1 MSWGQVKI
9 QRSTLKVQ
17 VAVAAICLFFAL
29 AADAAVTI
37 NNVTVTVLPQPT
49 AFGSGETYHGYMEYR
64 VALSNLS
71 PDADKRVRLT
81 LPASSWG
88 RGGDQ
93 IRSVSRTVVL
103 APGASTV
110 VSLLQPPV
118 MIRGDGLG
126 VWVNGESNRI
136 SLSMIDHAEPNAH
149 SSNIGSALL
158 VSQGT
163 VASTRSSL
171 QSRLDTSRSTA
182 TSVNQS
188 EVPVTQWSSNWLSY
202 SRFDG
207 VMITADEMKDA
218 PIGVVEALR
227 RFTMAGGTL
236 IVTGSTWQPPD
247 DWRPQAAPARGLSE
261 WYCGF
266 GVVVVGPDDKTLER
280 LVGTIADHV
289 NTSTQPWRANRSIEE
304 ANNIFPVVDD
314 LQIPKRGLLVLM
326 IGFAV
331 AIGPVN
337 LWLLAKY
344 KRRLWLLWT
353 VPSFSLLTCL
363 AVWVYATA
371 AEGWSGHEKTAA
383 LTILDQENMTATTI
397 GWAAFYAPIT
407 PGGGLRYD
415 LATELTP
422 QIGRL
427 SGGYYYSRSG
437 GRSRSIN
444 LGDTQHLVS
453 GWVIARVPSHY
464 QVRKPAETVRQ
475 RLNFRSASSG
485 VEVVNGIG
493 VDVKQLFYADDA
505 GQVHTAGPIAAGE
518 TAPMNKSTDKVSAAP
533 AEWRTLYASEWVGA
547 GGSIGQAARSATK
560 LLRPG
565 TYVAVLDGE
574 PFLESGLGK
583 PKSRKSE
590 SVVIGYVG
598 NSSAENGG
606 TR

>member
-1 MSWGQVKI
+1 MSGGQVTI
-9 QRSTLKVQ
+9 QRSTFQVQ
-17 VAVAAICLFFAL
+17 VAVAALCLCFAI

-37 NNVTVTVLPQPT
+37 NNVTVTVLPRPT
-49 AFGSGETYHGYMEYR
+49 AFGSSETYHGYMEYR

-81 LPASSWG
+81 LPANSWG
-88 RGGDQ
+88 RGDDQ
-93 IRSVSRTVVL
+93 IRSISRTVVL

-126 VWVNGESNRI
+126 VWVNGESNRV
-136 SLSMIDHAEPNAH
+136 SLSMIDHAEPNYH
-149 SSNIGSALL
+149 GSGIGSALL

-163 VASTRSSL
+163 DARARSILKDRLDATRS
-171 QSRLDTSRSTA
+171 A
-182 TSVNQS
+182 ASVNQS
-188 EVPVTQWSSNWLSY
+188 EVPIDQWSSNWLSY
-202 SRFDG
+202 TRYDG
-207 VMITADEMKDA
+207 VMVTDQEMKDA
-218 PIGVVEALR
+218 SILVVEALK

-247 DWRPQAAPARGLSE
+247 DWRPQATSTAGISE
-261 WYCGF
+261 SYSGF
-266 GVVVVGPDDKTLER
+266 GVIVVVPDQPGFER
-280 LVGTIADHV
+280 FVGTIADHV
-289 NTSTQPWRANRSIEE
+289 NTSTQPWRSNRSIEE

-314 LQIPKRGLLVLM
+314 LQVPKRGLLVLM

-344 KRRLWLLWT
+344 KRRMWLLWT
-353 VPSFSLLTCL
+353 VPTISLVTCL

-371 AEGWSGHEKTAA
+371 AEGWSGHEKTAT
-383 LTILDQENMTATTI
+383 LTILDQPNQTATTI

-422 QIGRL
+422 QIGRF
-427 SGGYYYSRSG
+427 SGGYYYRGRSG
-437 GRSRSIN
+437 GRSRSID

-453 GWVIARVPSHY
+453 GWIIARVPSHF
-464 QVRKPAETVRQ
+464 QVRKPAKTVRE
-475 RLNFRSASSG
+475 RLNFRTNSNG
-485 VEVVNGIG
+485 IEVVNGLG
-493 VDVKQLFYADDA
+493 AKVVEVVYADGV
-505 GQVHTAGPIAAGE
+505 GQVYTAGPIAAGE
-518 TAPMNKSTDKVSAAP
+518 TATMNKSTDRASAGP
-533 AEWRTLYASEWVGA
+533 GGWRTLYAGEWVGP
-547 GGSIGQAARSATK
+547 GGSIGQATRSATK

-574 PFLESGLGK
+574 PFLESGLDK
-583 PKSRKSE
+583 PTSRESE

-598 NSSAENGG
+598 TSSGGNGG